1 MRKFTL
7 NELDLEHQTQ
17 QCELKKNILLKLE
30 HKLTL
35 LLLGIICY
43 CFFLIGLFVSRLY
56 LTVNIFSS
64 IDFYFT

>member
-35 LLLGIICY
+35 VLLGIICY

-56 LTVNIFSS
+56 
-64 IDFYFT
+64 